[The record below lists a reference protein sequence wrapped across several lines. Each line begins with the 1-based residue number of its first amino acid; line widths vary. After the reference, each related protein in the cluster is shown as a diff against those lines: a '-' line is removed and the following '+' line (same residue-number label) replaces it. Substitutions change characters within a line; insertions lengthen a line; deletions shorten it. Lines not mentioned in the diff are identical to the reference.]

1 MKTENRGF
9 TLIELIVVIAI
20 LAIVAGFAGV
30 SLTTLTGARAK
41 KAAASTDALLSRC
54 RMGCMS
60 KTGSSYLSLSVKDGK
75 YTAEYYESGATA
87 PTDSFTAD
95 TGVTVQY
102 KTSSALTDLDGTTVK
117 IAFQRDSGELATTG
131 DYKAVTAL
139 TFTSG
144 RTYTITV
151 VPDTGAHWI
160 GGAA

>member
-20 LAIVAGFAGV
+20 LGIMTGMVAGSV
-30 SLTTLTGARAK
+30 STVSGARAK
-41 KAAASTDALLSRC
+41 KAAVSTDALLSRC

-60 KTGSSYLSLSVKDGK
+60 KKDSSWLALSVQNGK
-75 YTAEYYESGATA
+75 YTAVYYESGVE
-87 PTDSFTAD
+87 SERFTGDAN
-95 TGVTVQY
+95 VSVQY
-102 KTSSALTDLDGTTVK
+102 VAGEAPMALSADPVK
-117 IAFQRDSGELATTG
+117 IAFKRDSGELDTTSG
-131 DYKAVTAL
+131 YAAVTSL

-160 GGAA
+160 G